1 MSERLSN
8 ALIGG
13 FPLWP
18 PLLESPEIGMV
29 MTVSLPNRI
38 VLDDV
43 HMDKH
48 HKQSLC
54 ARSSKK
60 ADTQRNP

>member
-1 MSERLSN
+1 
-8 ALIGG
+8 
-13 FPLWP
+13 
-18 PLLESPEIGMV
+18 
-29 MTVSLPNRI
+29 